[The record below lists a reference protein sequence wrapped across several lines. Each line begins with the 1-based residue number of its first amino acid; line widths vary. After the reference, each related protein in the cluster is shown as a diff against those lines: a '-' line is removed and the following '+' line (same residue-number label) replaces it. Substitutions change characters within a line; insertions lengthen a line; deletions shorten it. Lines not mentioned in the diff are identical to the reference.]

1 MKWLNASILIGFLII
16 ATSDT
21 WPPAASD
28 TRSPATPAL
37 RPPAALAPRPPAASP
52 AEKRG
57 QLFVSHYENVLGTSM
72 ELKVL
77 APSEREA
84 SLAEKAALKEI
95 ARLGRILS
103 GYDTASEFSHW
114 LHTSGQP
121 VKVSPELFEVL
132 NLFDEWR
139 TRTGGALDASAEVIT
154 RLWRQAANRG
164 QVPDQQELARAVAEV
179 QQPHWRLDSLNKTA
193 THLSQAPLML
203 NSFAKSYIIRRA
215 ADAAMAASNARATVV
230 NIGGDLVVS
239 GDWKE
244 TVQISD
250 PKADAENDA
259 PIDRLLITNEA
270 VATSGN
276 YRRGEQIG
284 GHWYSHIVDPR
295 TGQPADA
302 VISATVVAP
311 RATDAGALATAF
323 NVLSSDESV
332 RLASGLPGVEYLI
345 ITRSGQRIASPGW
358 HALEA
363 PASPA
368 NAASGPST
376 GTATAASRPPSGT
389 AASPASPAAF
399 ADDLELVVN
408 LEINL
413 QKEGFSKRPYVAV
426 WVENQDHA
434 AVRTIA
440 VWHGSDR
447 YLPELKSWY
456 LKYRGLYETDKAA
469 LSTVSSATRSPGKY
483 TLKWDG
489 KDDQGNLVKPGTYI
503 IKIEATRE
511 HGNYRL
517 IRQELVCN
525 GTPQHI
531 DLPGNVEI
539 ASASLDYRKRT
550 VGN

>member
-1 MKWLNASILIGFLII
+1 MTKTISMKWLNTLILAALLII
-16 ATSDT
+16 ASSDT
-21 WPPAASD
+21 
-28 TRSPATPAL
+28 
-37 RPPAALAPRPPAASP
+37 RPPAASP
-52 AEKRG
+52 EKRG

-77 APSEREA
+77 APSEKEA
-84 SLAEKAALKEI
+84 SVAEKAALKEI

-114 LHTSGQP
+114 LHTSGHP

-139 TRTGGALDASAEVIT
+139 IRTGGALDASAEVIT
-154 RLWRQAANRG
+154 RLWRQAAARG
-164 QVPDQQELARAVAEV
+164 QVPDQQELARAVTEV
-179 QQPHWRLDSLNKTA
+179 QQPHWRLDSLNQTA

-215 ADAAMAASNARATVV
+215 ADAAMAVSNARATVV

-259 PIDRLLITNEA
+259 PIDRLLITNKA

-276 YRRGEQIG
+276 YRRGEQIA

-323 NVLSSDESV
+323 NVLNPDESV
-332 RLASGLPGVEYLI
+332 RLASGLPGVQYLI

-363 PASPA
+363 PAPLTSPTTLTPPA
-368 NAASGPST
+368 PRAPS
-376 GTATAASRPPSGT
+376 APPTHPETS
-389 AASPASPAAF
+389 AAAF
-399 ADDLELVVN
+399 ADDFELVVN
-408 LEINL
+408 LEINM
-413 QKEGFSKRPYVAV
+413 QKEGFTKRPYVAV

-456 LKYRGLYETDKAA
+456 LKYRGMYETDKAA

-489 KDDQGNLVKPGTYI
+489 KDDQGNVVKPGTYI

-517 IRQELVCN
+517 IRQELDLN

-539 ASASLDYRKRT
+539 ASASLDYRKRS

>member
-37 RPPAALAPRPPAASP
+37 RPPAASP

>member
-1 MKWLNASILIGFLII
+1 MTKTISMKWLNASILAVLSII
-16 ATSDT
+16 ATSDI
-21 WPPAASD
+21 
-28 TRSPATPAL
+28 
-37 RPPAALAPRPPAASP
+37 RPPSAS
-52 AEKRG
+52 AEKGG

-139 TRTGGALDASAEVIT
+139 IRTGGALDASAEVIT
-154 RLWRQAANRG
+154 TLWRQAATRG

-179 QQPHWRLDSLNKTA
+179 QQPHWRLDPASQTA
-193 THLSQAPLML
+193 THLSHAPLML

-259 PIDRLLITNEA
+259 PIDRLLITNKA

-276 YRRGEQIG
+276 YRRGEQIA

-302 VISATVVAP
+302 MISATVVAP

-323 NVLSSDESV
+323 NVLSPDESI

-358 HALEA
+358 HTLEA
-363 PASPA
+363 PADPV
-368 NAASGPST
+368 AATLPTPTPGTSAARTPS
-376 GTATAASRPPSGT
+376 ATS
-389 AASPASPAAF
+389 F
-399 ADDLELVVN
+399 ADDFELVVN

-413 QKEGFSKRPYVAV
+413 QKQGFAKRPYVAV

-434 AVRTIA
+434 PVRTIA
-440 VWHGSDR
+440 VWHERDR

-511 HGNYRL
+511 HGTYQL

-539 ASASLDYRKRT
+539 ASASLDYRKRS